1 MTHQNRFDTHLYKYL
16 SVKGPFTTKEI
27 LMKNLFIL
35 IALLIPSSLICQH
48 DAEMHGSNEGMPVF
62 PDCDKAGDSRKSKQD
77 CTRQKLVEY
86 IYGNLIYPAEAKAK
100 KVEGMAVVQFYINED
115 GSMSDIKLVRD
126 IEAGCGQAALD
137 VVNSLSNL
145 ETQDTTITF
154 DDQSYEE
161 TFTVV
166 SRKLKWRPGYQNGKA
181 VKVLYTLPVRFKLD
195 NNRVEQTLEKA
206 SETKATKWRNY
217 PPEYSSY
224 QDYKEKVLV
233 PKLVKKVYTIEP
245 IAKHKIV
252 GDIIPYG
259 NAMHPILKKLGSHNG
274 IDFRAVPGVPVMA
287 TADGIIES
295 ISTDHERYG
304 QVVKIKHSPQ
314 NQNSS
319 QIQSLY
325 AHMSSINVKE
335 GQSVKAGEQIGAVGM
350 TGKASYP
357 HLHYEVH
364 INGQTENPILY
375 NQNKNENVNQNQAQ
389 NQTKNLIIAIEE
401 NQKLETTTDIQFD
414 LQQNFPNPV
423 LDYTTIKF
431 NLPSDRPA
439 SLLFYNLSGEYVHGI
454 KDSFRKGLNEIRIST
469 TDLNANGIIYYFLIQ
484 DQMTAVKK
492 LVISK

>member
-1 MTHQNRFDTHLYKYL
+1 
-16 SVKGPFTTKEI
+16 
-27 LMKNLFIL
+27 MKNLFIL
-35 IALLIPSSLICQH
+35 IALLIPSFLFCQNA
-48 DAEMHGSNEGMPVF
+48 AEMYGSNEEMPVF
-62 PDCDKAGDSRKSKQD
+62 PDCEEAGDSRKSKQE

-100 KVEGMAVVQFYINED
+100 KIEGMAVVQFYINED

-145 ETQDTTITF
+145 ETQDTIITF
-154 DDQSYEE
+154 NDQTYEE

-195 NNRVEQTLEKA
+195 NNNKVEQTLEKA
-206 SETKATKWRNY
+206 SKTKATKWRNY

-245 IAKHKIV
+245 IAKHKII

-259 NAMHPILKKLGSHNG
+259 NAMHPILKKMGSHNG
-274 IDFRAVPGVPVMA
+274 IDFRAVPGVAVMA
-287 TADGIIES
+287 TADGIVES
-295 ISTDHERYG
+295 VSINHERYG
-304 QVVKIKHSPQ
+304 QFVKIKHSPQ
-314 NQNSS
+314 NQSSS

-325 AHMSSINVKE
+325 AHLSSINVKV
-335 GQSVKAGEQIGAVGM
+335 GQTVKTGEQVGAVGM
-350 TGKASYP
+350 SGKATYP

-364 INGQTENPILY
+364 VNGQTENPIQG
-375 NQNKNENVNQNQAQ
+375 NQNQNRIQNQNNTQNKNENLV
-389 NQTKNLIIAIEE
+389 IAIDDKQE
-401 NQKLETTTDIQFD
+401 LETTQASEFD

-423 LDYTTIKF
+423 LDYTSIKF
-431 NLPSDRPA
+431 HLPSDRPA

-454 KDSFRKGLNEIRIST
+454 KDSFSKGLNEVRVSK
-469 TDLNANGIIYYFLIQ
+469 TDLNANGMIYYFLIQ

-492 LVISK
+492 LIISK